1 MSSARTDSAHKPGKL
16 FEHCR
21 HLSGRNVHVL
31 WGEKLHKL
39 FISIAYVMN
48 KCLAP
53 GLIKSRLN
61 PFRRCEDGLER
72 AGPDDPAL
80 EQLARTEHVVAD
92 RGYKELAQA

>member
-1 MSSARTDSAHKPGKL
+1 
-16 FEHCR
+16 
-21 HLSGRNVHVL
+21 
-31 WGEKLHKL
+31 
-39 FISIAYVMN
+39 MN